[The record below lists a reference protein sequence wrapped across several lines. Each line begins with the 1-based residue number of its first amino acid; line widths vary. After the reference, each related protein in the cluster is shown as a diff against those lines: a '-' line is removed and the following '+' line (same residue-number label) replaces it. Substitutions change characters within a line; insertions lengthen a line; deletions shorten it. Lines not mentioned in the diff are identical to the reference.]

1 MIESLS
7 MIFFAVWKYSR
18 PKISPTLFMKRKNDG
33 RGYDLDYYN
42 LYLRRYLT
50 VHHFPEADDDLLIAA
65 RAEAATDTYV
75 ESRLAGDEVFV
86 SSEKAIARLLDGFE
100 ISPYDFV
107 SGILADEFSDHISL
121 DERSIEFWT
130 YTLLEELQSEFK
142 DVELSEEYLN
152 TNEGVIFKLVI
163 SGRITEYFEEYGL

>member
-1 MIESLS
+1 MR
-7 MIFFAVWKYSR
+7 K
-18 PKISPTLFMKRKNDG
+18 KNDG

-42 LYLRRYLT
+42 LYLRRYLSE
-50 VHHFPEADDDLLIAA
+50 HRFPEADDDILIAT
-65 RAEAATDTYV
+65 RAEAAANVYV

-86 SSEKAIARLLDGFE
+86 SSEKAMNCLLDGFE
-100 ISPYDFV
+100 ISPYEFV

-130 YTLLEELQSEFK
+130 DTLLQELQAEFN
-142 DVELSEEYLN
+142 DIELSGEFLN

-163 SGRITEYFEEYGL
+163 SGRIAEYFEEYGL

>member
-1 MIESLS
+1 
-7 MIFFAVWKYSR
+7 
-18 PKISPTLFMKRKNDG
+18 MKKLNDG

-42 LYLRRYLT
+42 LFLRQYLK
-50 VHHFPEADDDLLIAA
+50 VHHFPEAEDDLLIAA

-75 ESRLAGDEVFV
+75 ESRLAEDEVYV

-107 SGILADEFSDHISL
+107 SGILADDFSDHISL
-121 DERSIEFWT
+121 EERSIEFWT
-130 YTLLEELQSEFK
+130 YTLLEELQPEFK

-163 SGRITEYFEEYGL
+163 SGRIAEYFAEYGL